1 MGQRLV
7 IELIDGNE
15 NTIAAVYYHW
25 SAYFGSTIAELA
37 TLSKDILKAKKDKKD
52 ILPAVLDGLER
63 RGGGL
68 GVNPRNYA
76 EAQKR
81 FPGRTFKQ
89 DISRND
95 GLLYLG
101 EEEIKETIDMAEGL
115 AAIYIDLEEVTN
127 DVTYLTYS
135 EYLDVDYGEGYTVID
150 GKRIDISADEMTM
163 EECIRLNDFFEE
175 IFQEKMKKY
184 NQREAEK
191 V

>member
-7 IELIDGNE
+7 VELIDGNGD
-15 NTIAAVYYHW
+15 TIAAVYYHW

-37 TLSKDILKAKKDKKD
+37 TLSKDILRAKKDKKD
-52 ILPAVLDGLER
+52 ILLAVLDGLER

-101 EEEIKETIDMAEGL
+101 EEEIKETINMAEGL

-127 DVTYLTYS
+127 DVTYS
-135 EYLDVDYGEGYTVID
+135 EYLDVDYGEGYTVVD
-150 GKRIDISADEMTM
+150 GKKIDISADEMTM
-163 EECIRLNDFFEE
+163 EECVRLNDFFEE
-175 IFQEKMKKY
+175 IFQEKMKNY
-184 NQREAEK
+184 NRREAEK